1 MTGMTL
7 VSGEI
12 CKNPE
17 KVKVVVKLAKPASD
31 ETKREKTR
39 KSLENALKVNK
50 LKEDFLK
57 DKVDEYMS
65 FYDNLKYIDKEL
77 KSGHINSMSGYTN
90 ATAEKRRISG
100 EMRNI
105 LTFLGLKPAEVT
117 LSSGGDDDEEL

>member
-1 MTGMTL
+1 M
-7 VSGEI
+7 
-12 CKNPE
+12 
-17 KVKVVVKLAKPASD
+17 AKPASE

-39 KSLENALKVNK
+39 KSLENALKKNK
-50 LKEDFLK
+50 LEEDFLK

-77 KSGHINSMSGYTN
+77 KNGNINSMSGYTN

-105 LTFLGLKPAEVT
+105 LTFLGLKPVEVT
-117 LSSGGDDDEEL
+117 LPSGGDDDEEL